1 VSVGLLTIVLFSILV
16 VLLLTGLPVA
26 FSLGFAGLV
35 LMLWQLGPS
44 SLYLIFATAFSDWN
58 NYILLAIPLF
68 VIMANFLKESGIA
81 DDLYEMMYRW
91 MGPLR
96 GGLAMGTVVICAIF
110 AAMSGVSAAGTVTM
124 GKIALPSMLNRGYDK
139 RIALGAV
146 AAAGSLGILIP
157 PSVTMVIFASLTGE
171 SVARLFIGGV
181 FPGIMLAG
189 IFVVYIGIRTALQPG
204 LGPAVPREERFTMR
218 QKLVLLKAVVAPII
232 LILLVLGIIYLGVAT
247 PTEAAG
253 IGAFGAIIV
262 SLVNRRFSWSVLRE
276 SSRDALFVTVMC
288 GWIVLGAKSFA
299 HVYTQVGVPA
309 FLSDIIAGLGVN
321 RWVIMVMMQLILL
334 ILGCFID
341 PMGIMMITLPVFVPI
356 IEELDFSL
364 LWFGILFTVNMEVG
378 YITPPFGF
386 NLFYL
391 KGVTPP
397 GITIRDIYKSITP
410 FVMLEIIGL
419 VLLMVFPQIVL
430 WLPQTMMGK

>member
-1 VSVGLLTIVLFSILV
+1 VSVGLLTVILFFILIVLLV
-16 VLLLTGLPVA
+16 TGLPVA
-26 FSLGFAGLV
+26 FSLGFAGLI
-35 LMLWQLGPS
+35 LMLWQLGTS
-44 SLYLIFATAFSDWN
+44 SLYLIFATAFSNWN

-68 VIMANFLKESGIA
+68 VLMANFLKESGIA

-124 GKIALPSMLNRGYDK
+124 GKIALPSMLKRGYDK
-139 RIALGAV
+139 RIALGAI

-157 PSVTMVIFASLTGE
+157 PSVMMVIFASLTGE

-181 FPGIMLAG
+181 IPGIMLAG
-189 IFVVYIGIRTALQPG
+189 IFIIYIGVRALFQPQ
-204 LGPAVPREERFTMR
+204 LGPAVPKEELYPLR
-218 QKLVLLKAVVAPII
+218 QKLVVFRAVAVPVM

-262 SLVNRRFSWSVLRE
+262 SVINRRFSWSVLRE
-276 SSRDALFVTVMC
+276 ASKDALFVTVMC

-309 FLSDIIAGLGVN
+309 FLSDVIVGLGVN
-321 RWVIMVMMQLILL
+321 RWVIIVMMQLILL

-356 IEELDFSL
+356 IEELGFSL
-364 LWFGILFTVNMEVG
+364 LWFGILFTVNMEIG

-391 KGVTPP
+391 KGVAPP
-397 GITIRDIYKSITP
+397 GITLRDIYNSITP
-410 FVMLEIIGL
+410 FVVLEIIGL
-419 VLLMVFPQIVL
+419 AMLMVFPQIVL